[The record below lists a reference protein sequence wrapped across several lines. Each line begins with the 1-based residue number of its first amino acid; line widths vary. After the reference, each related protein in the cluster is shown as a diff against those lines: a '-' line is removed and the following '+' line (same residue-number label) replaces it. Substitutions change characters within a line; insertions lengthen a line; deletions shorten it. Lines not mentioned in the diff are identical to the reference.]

1 VRVNR
6 VPLRPVGILRDERRT
21 NPWLDAAFG
30 AVLSAPVAIIMS
42 QIEKADF
49 RTGALAVAFVVVVGL
64 AITWRAAL
72 GAAPVVF
79 LGAWFQDADGLTDL
93 PTARHV
99 AGLLMFALSLAIV
112 VFALRRWEGDRRQAR
127 EAAAV
132 VSRSE
137 RRLIALVDFAQQ
149 LAAVPDRPGVM
160 RVVADDVMATTG
172 ATGTILVNEGR
183 NCVELLAVA
192 GQDTTAYPREMRPEY
207 LTTRSP
213 AVDVLRDGNALFF
226 ERLDEFV
233 RRYPALERYVRASG
247 HQSWAAIP
255 VPGVGALVMAWTEPQ
270 SFGRAER
277 AFLVT
282 LGTLIGAAAQ
292 RVDEVSQYE
301 LQRFVGAFDAMLDG
315 VGIYRAVRDS
325 SGRIVDFEIEYLN
338 PSSVNLPRDRSEI
351 VGRRVFELWPDSP
364 LLDRWRRVIE
374 AGEPFVLEDADTSGL
389 GGDPNNAITVSVR
402 ASRLDPDRMVV
413 VVRDVS
419 ERAAL
424 LREIQDAN
432 QGFAVAQE
440 LARVGSWRYDFAT
453 DTLEWSDELY
463 RICGMERGD
472 PLPRPADG
480 GLFEF
485 EHPDDRGRVQEA
497 IRDAVV
503 RRAPFAFDVRIV
515 RRNDGDVRDV
525 ATSGVV
531 LTNENDEI
539 TAIWGATQDV
549 TERRRA
555 EQMRREM
562 VSQLVRTRMVV
573 SELQQV
579 LLPVEMPAVDGA
591 ALTAHYRAATI
602 EEVVG
607 GDWYDAFDGP
617 DGCVYMVVGD
627 VAGHGISC
635 ATLANQLRIAI
646 QVRVHDGRPLGGILD
661 MVDREIADDF
671 ATCWLG
677 AFDPRLRTLRVANA
691 GHLPAVLYRRGK
703 CEFVAMHTR
712 PPLGS
717 GVGGVDEVVVQLE
730 PGDVIVAFTDGL
742 VERRTEPLNVGLD
755 RLCGVLAEVGN
766 GDDVGLALVSR
777 LAADSQ
783 DDVCV
788 MTLRVDG
795 DQSGR

>member
-1 VRVNR
+1 
-6 VPLRPVGILRDERRT
+6 VGILRDERRN

-30 AVLSAPVAIIMS
+30 VVLAAPVALIMS
-42 QIEKADF
+42 QIEQAEF

-79 LGAWFQDADGLTDL
+79 VGAWFQDEGGVAGL
-93 PTARHV
+93 PTARHLV
-99 AGLLMFALSLAIV
+99 GLGMLAASFAVV
-112 VFALRRWEGDRRQAR
+112 VFALRRWEGDRRRAR
-127 EAAAV
+127 EAAAT
-132 VSRSE
+132 VSRNE

-149 LAAVPDRPGVM
+149 LAAVPDRAGM
-160 RVVADDVMATTG
+160 IRVVADDVIATAG
-172 ATGTILVNEGR
+172 ASGAILVNEDR
-183 NCVELLAVA
+183 NRVEFLVVA
-192 GQDTTAYPREMRPEY
+192 GHGPSDFPREMPPEY
-207 LTTRSP
+207 LSTNSP
-213 AVDVLRDGNALFF
+213 ALDVLRTGTPVFAAA
-226 ERLDEFV
+226 RDEFV
-233 RRYPALERYVRASG
+233 ERYPRLAGYARASG
-247 HQSWAAIP
+247 HQSWGAVP
-255 VPGVGALVMAWTEPQ
+255 VPGIGALVMAWTEPQ
-270 SFGRAER
+270 SFGRAQR

-282 LGTLIGAAAQ
+282 LGNLIGAAAQ
-292 RVDEVSQYE
+292 RVEEVTQSE

-315 VGIYRAVRDS
+315 VGIHRAIRDA

-351 VGRRVFELWPDSP
+351 VGGRIQEVWPESP
-364 LLDRWRRVIE
+364 LLEQYARVIE
-374 AGEPFVLEDADTSGL
+374 TGEPFVLEEADTATL
-389 GGDPNNAITVSVR
+389 GGGERNATTVSIR
-402 ASRLDPDRMVV
+402 ASRLDPDRMVL

-432 QGFAVAQE
+432 QGFTVAQE
-440 LARVGSWRYDFAT
+440 LARVGSWRYDFPT
-453 DTLEWSDELY
+453 DRLDWSDELY
-463 RICGMERGD
+463 RICGIERGD

-485 EHPDDRGRVQEA
+485 EYPDDRGRVQEA
-497 IRDAVV
+497 ITEAVQH
-503 RRAPFAFDVRIV
+503 RAPFAFDVRIV
-515 RRNDGDVRDV
+515 RRNDGEVRDTT
-525 ATSGVV
+525 TSGIV
-531 LTNENDEI
+531 LTDEHGAI

-579 LLPVEMPAVDGA
+579 LLPTEMPEVAGA
-591 ALTAHYRAATI
+591 TLTAHYRAATI

-617 DGCVYMVVGD
+617 DGRVYMVVGD
-627 VAGHGISC
+627 VAGHGIGC

-646 QVRVHDGRPLGGILD
+646 QVRVNDGRPIGDILD
-661 MVDREIADDF
+661 LVDRELGDDF
-671 ATCWLG
+671 ATCWVG
-677 AFDPRLRTLRVANA
+677 AFDPTSGELQVANA
-691 GHLPAVLYRRGK
+691 GHLPAALYRDGR
-703 CEFVAMHTR
+703 CEFVAEHTR

-717 GVGGVDEVVVQLE
+717 GVRGTGEVVLKME
-730 PGDVIVAFTDGL
+730 PGDVLVAFTDGL
-742 VERRTEPLNVGLD
+742 VERRSEPIEAGLG
-755 RLCGVLAEVGN
+755 RLCEVLAEVGD
-766 GDDVGLALVSR
+766 GEDVGLALVAR

-788 MTLRVDG
+788 MTLRLQDG
-795 DQSGR
+795 TSGDAQAP

>member
-1 VRVNR
+1 M
-6 VPLRPVGILRDERRT
+6 RPVGILRDERRT
-21 NPWLDAAFG
+21 NPWLDVAFG
-30 AVLSAPVAIIMS
+30 AVLAAPVAIIMS
-42 QIEKADF
+42 QIQQADF
-49 RTGALAVAFVVVVGL
+49 RTGALALAFVVVVGL

-79 LGAWFQDADGLTDL
+79 VGAWFQDAGGITDL
-93 PTARHV
+93 PTARHFV
-99 AGLLMFALSLAIV
+99 GLAMFALSLAVV
-112 VFALRRWEGDRRQAR
+112 VFALRRWEGDRREAR
-127 EAAAV
+127 EAAAA
-132 VSRSE
+132 VSRNE

-149 LAAVPDRPGVM
+149 LAAVPDRAGVM
-160 RVVADDVMATTG
+160 RIVADDVTATAG
-172 ATGTILVNEGR
+172 ASGTILVNEGR
-183 NCVELLAVA
+183 NRVELLVVA
-192 GQDTTAYPREMRPEY
+192 GQDPTDFPREMPPAY
-207 LTTRSP
+207 LSISSP
-213 AVDVLRDGNALFF
+213 ALDVLREGNAVFF
-226 ERLDEFV
+226 ATRNEFV
-233 RRYPALERYVRASG
+233 TRYPSLEGYARASG
-247 HQSWAAIP
+247 HMSWAAIP

-282 LGTLIGAAAQ
+282 LGNLIGAAAQ
-292 RVDEVSQYE
+292 RVEEATQSE
-301 LQRFVGAFDAMLDG
+301 LERFVGAFDAMLDG
-315 VGIYRAVRDS
+315 VGFYRAVRDAT
-325 SGRIVDFEIEYLN
+325 GQIVDFEIEYLN

-351 VGRRVFELWPDSP
+351 VGRRVLELWPGSP
-364 LLDRWRRVIE
+364 LLEDWAKVVDT
-374 AGEPFVLEDADTSGL
+374 GQPFVLEDADTGTL
-389 GGDPNNAITVSVR
+389 GGNPNNAVTVSIR
-402 ASRLDPDRMVV
+402 ATRLDAERMVL

-432 QGFAVAQE
+432 QGFSVAQE
-440 LARVGSWRYDFAT
+440 LARVGSWRYDFAS
-453 DTLEWSDELY
+453 DRLDWSDELY

-472 PLPRPADG
+472 VLPRPADG

-503 RRAPFAFDVRIV
+503 RRAPFAFDVKIV
-515 RRNDGDVRDV
+515 RRNDRDVRDV
-525 ATSGVV
+525 STSGVV
-531 LTNENDEI
+531 LTDENDAI
-539 TAIWGATQDV
+539 VAIWGATQDV
-549 TERRRA
+549 TERRRS

-579 LLPVEMPAVDGA
+579 LLPSEMPTVRGA

-617 DGCVYMVVGD
+617 DGRVYMVVGD
-627 VAGHGISC
+627 VAGHGIGC

-677 AFDPRLRTLRVANA
+677 AFDPGSRTLRVANA
-691 GHLPAVLYRRGK
+691 GHMPAVLYRDGR
-703 CEFVAMHTR
+703 CEFVAAHTR

-717 GVGGVDEVVVQLE
+717 GIGGVDEVVLDLE
-730 PGDVIVAFTDGL
+730 PGDVLVAFTDGL
-742 VERRTEPLNVGLD
+742 VERRTEPLEVGLD
-755 RLCGVLAEVGN
+755 RLCEVLAEVGD
-766 GDDVGLALVSR
+766 GEDVGLALVAR

-788 MTLRVDG
+788 MTLRVDPDG
-795 DQSGR
+795 GVAQTA